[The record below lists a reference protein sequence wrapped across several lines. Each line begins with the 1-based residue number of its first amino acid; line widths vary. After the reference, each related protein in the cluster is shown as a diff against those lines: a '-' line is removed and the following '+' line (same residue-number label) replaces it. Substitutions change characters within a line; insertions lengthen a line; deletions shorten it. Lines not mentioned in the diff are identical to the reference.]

1 MGVFLVLRCFQCRH
15 FQVIQRRKDRKWT
28 CKLCGGRQSIIK
40 VFASSE
46 RAKDCRLVVQ
56 ELNMRRGEVEQSKRE
71 DSALAE
77 EKPREAPWSNHS
89 ERGDTLGFVECG
101 GQQTHSTLQSDH
113 GASAAPSSHS
123 GSRDSAPLLVGKRR
137 KSRWGDSEGESDFSD
152 GGSDDGETEGVL
164 YSLDADK
171 ALGQQNGGRGR
182 RRRKKKKRRRQRR
195 GRELEQDP
203 ESSMARLTGKLASQR
218 PPVVQRREPQ
228 HSKPKYR
235 AGGPS
240 QKNTKTRSRWGGAE
254 DEGGGQSSES
264 DDDGVQ
270 LSAAQFQQKPERT
283 AFARA
288 TERTRAFQPSFADS
302 NKDPAVLA
310 SSRPVLMDQAN
321 RTRSALSGS
330 AQSSPRHAPAL
341 PSETGTNDAGDAWW

>member
-1 MGVFLVLRCFQCRH
+1 
-15 FQVIQRRKDRKWT
+15 
-28 CKLCGGRQSIIK
+28 
-40 VFASSE
+40 
-46 RAKDCRLVVQ
+46 
-56 ELNMRRGEVEQSKRE
+56 MRRGEVSRA
-71 DSALAE
+71 SAGTAPWRGE
-77 EKPREAPWSNHS
+77 AGAPWSNHS

-152 GGSDDGETEGVL
+152 GGSDDGKTEGVL

-182 RRRKKKKRRRQRR
+182 RRKKKRRGQRR

-203 ESSMARLTGKLASQR
+203 ESTWLGSLENWLPSDLPWSSEGASTL
-218 PPVVQRREPQ
+218 
-228 HSKPKYR
+228 KPKYR
-235 AGGPS
+235 AAKPKI
-240 QKNTKTRSRWGGAE
+240 QRPVAAGGAE
-254 DEGGGQSSES
+254 DEEEQSSES

-270 LSAAQFQQKPERT
+270 LSAAQFQQKPSEQHLPSH
-283 AFARA
+283 RA
-288 TERTRAFQPSFADS
+288 LRAPTIIADS

-321 RTRSALSGS
+321 RTRSAVSGS
-330 AQSSPRHAPAL
+330 AQLAATR
-341 PSETGTNDAGDAWW
+341 AGSTV